1 MDDRIEVSEE
11 LKQLYEILKSLNDD
25 RNINNYYYLRFLT
38 RERIS
43 EDYMNSLLNILK
55 KMENKG
61 FKFD

>member
-1 MDDRIEVSEE
+1 MNDRIEVSEE